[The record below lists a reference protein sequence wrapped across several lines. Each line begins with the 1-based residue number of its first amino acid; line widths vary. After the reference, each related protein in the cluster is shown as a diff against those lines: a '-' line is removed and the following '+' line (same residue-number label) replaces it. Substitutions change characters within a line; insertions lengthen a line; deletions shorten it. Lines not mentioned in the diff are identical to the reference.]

1 MTINTKFELNL
12 PQRVIFEAGSRF
24 HIKNHI
30 ITFGNRVLVIHS
42 KSHPLIPEMIQG
54 LKGSDIEI
62 LSLEVTGEPSIESVT
77 EILYQ
82 TRNLKFDCVIG
93 IGGGS
98 VIDTAKAI
106 SALKNNPGPITD
118 YLEVVGQNL
127 PLIKPPIPYIAIPTT
142 AGTGS
147 EVTKN
152 AVLNVTEKKI
162 KVSLRSIMMIPRMAI
177 IDPELA
183 YSMPPE
189 VTASTG
195 MDAIV
200 QLIEPFISIK
210 ANPFT
215 DAICREGLKTAT
227 KSIRNAFHDP
237 LEPESRIGMSYA
249 SLSGGIAL
257 ANSGLGAVHGFAGVI
272 GGMYPVP
279 HGKICAALLGG
290 AMQIN
295 LEALLKREIAN
306 PVREKFRE
314 LAVILTGR
322 MNAQESDLVEWSRDI
337 CSEVGIRSL
346 STLGIIRSE
355 FATICEKAAV
365 SSSMKGNPI
374 ILTQDELQKI
384 LEISY

>member
-12 PQRVIFEAGSRF
+12 PQRVIFETGSRF
-24 HIKNHI
+24 QIKNHI

-106 SALKNNPGPITD
+106 SALKNNPGPVTD
-118 YLEVVGQNL
+118 FLEVVGQNL
-127 PLIKPPIPYIAIPTT
+127 PLKNPPIPYIAIPTT

-162 KVSLRSIMMIPRMAI
+162 KVSLRSNMMIPRLAI
-177 IDPELA
+177 IDPELT

-279 HGKICAALLGG
+279 HGKICAALLAG
-290 AMQIN
+290 AIQIN
-295 LEALLKREIAN
+295 LEALANREIGN

>member
-24 HIKNHI
+24 QINNHVK
-30 ITFGNRVLVIHS
+30 TFGNQVLVIHS

-54 LKGSDIEI
+54 LKGSDIDI
-62 LSLEVTGEPSIESVT
+62 VSLEVTGEPSIESVT
-77 EILYQ
+77 KILYQ

-118 YLEVVGQNL
+118 YLEVVGPNL
-127 PLIKPPIPYIAIPTT
+127 PLKIPPIPYIALPTT

-162 KVSLRSIMMIPRMAI
+162 KVSLRSIMMIPRLAM
-177 IDPELA
+177 IDPELS

-189 VTASTG
+189 ITASTG

-200 QLIEPFISIK
+200 QMIEPYISIK

-215 DAICREGLKTAT
+215 DAICREGLKTAS
-227 KSIRNAFHDP
+227 KSIRYAFHDP
-237 LEPESRIGMSYA
+237 LKQESRIGMSYA

-257 ANSGLGAVHGFAGVI
+257 ANSGLGAIHGFAGVI

-279 HGKICAALLGG
+279 HGKICAALLAGS
-290 AMQIN
+290 MQIN
-295 LEALLKREIAN
+295 MEALVKREIAN

-322 MNAQESDLVEWSRDI
+322 MNAQESDLIEWSRDI
-337 CSEVGIRSL
+337 CGELGIRSL
-346 STLGIIRSE
+346 SSLGINRSE
-355 FATICEKAAV
+355 FANICEKAAA
-365 SSSMKGNPI
+365 SSSMKWNPI
-374 ILTQDELQKI
+374 ILTQDELKKI

>member
-1 MTINTKFELNL
+1 
-12 PQRVIFEAGSRF
+12 
-24 HIKNHI
+24 
-30 ITFGNRVLVIHS
+30 
-42 KSHPLIPEMIQG
+42 
-54 LKGSDIEI
+54 
-62 LSLEVTGEPSIESVT
+62 
-77 EILYQ
+77 
-82 TRNLKFDCVIG
+82 
-93 IGGGS
+93 
-98 VIDTAKAI
+98 
-106 SALKNNPGPITD
+106 
-118 YLEVVGQNL
+118 
-127 PLIKPPIPYIAIPTT
+127 
-142 AGTGS
+142 
-147 EVTKN
+147 
-152 AVLNVTEKKI
+152 
-162 KVSLRSIMMIPRMAI
+162 
-177 IDPELA
+177 
-183 YSMPPE
+183 MPPE
-189 VTASTG
+189 VSASTG
-195 MDAIV
+195 IDAIV
-200 QLIEPFISIK
+200 QFIEPFISIK
-210 ANPFT
+210 ANHFT

-237 LEPESRIGMSYA
+237 LEPESRIRMSYS